1 MAVEN
6 TYILMFHFLLK
17 LALPYQI
24 NKSGYKNVIKKR
36 LPNKCHADATGQSFS
51 LIGYDN

>member
-1 MAVEN
+1 LNQGSVAVEN

-24 NKSGYKNVIKKR
+24 NKSGYKNVIKKDCQINAM
-36 LPNKCHADATGQSFS
+36 LMP
-51 LIGYDN
+51 